1 MSQIIKKEMEG
12 TIQARLQ
19 SLENQ
24 MTGNMNQRVRGL
36 ENKMGKQIESSL
48 ESSRSSAAG
57 WKLPFLIVVLVLI
70 VAAIGLYMF
79 YMKLKKIH
87 ML

>member
-1 MSQIIKKEMEG
+1 MEG
-12 TIQARLQ
+12 TINSRLQ

-24 MTGNMNQRVRGL
+24 MTGNLNQRVRGL
-36 ENKMGKQIESSL
+36 ENKMGKQIESTL
-48 ESSRSSAAG
+48 ETTRSSAGG
-57 WKLPFLIVVLVLI
+57 WKLPFMIVILVLI